1 MDDNLSNLFE
11 IVVGAIGCECRR
23 FSKKHSHIGMWL
35 ITIPIQ
41 PNKISVVCF
50 DANYN
55 VILTTNL

>member
-1 MDDNLSNLFE
+1 MDHNLSNLFE
-11 IVVGAIGCECRR
+11 IAVGAIGCEYWR

-35 ITIPIQ
+35 ITTTQ
-41 PNKISVVCF
+41 PDKISVVCF